1 MAYRFKRKLFGFM
14 DLLKFKHMTD
24 VRRTKLQE
32 GSSKPLPKTY
42 RVNETAKILHPGTQW
57 ATLSEIITHNS
68 DTKTYTFDLTSPVF
82 FRAGQ
87 YVTVRAKVGD
97 SLVARP
103 YAISSSPMQGLN
115 KKLSVTVKKAGFFS
129 NYLYDNA
136 KVGDKMEIGDPSGE
150 FYYESITDTNHI
162 LAIAGGSGITPFYSL
177 AQSIADGTED
187 CTLTL
192 IYGAKTAS
200 DLVFKAELDKLVS
213 DKFNVVYV
221 LSEEEHE
228 GCEKGVITKELLSKY
243 TQNCYTTMLCG
254 SNGMYKFVDNELR
267 EFGVNMSKVKHEP
280 NCVGL
285 RDVEE
290 KTFAI
295 TVHIRDKKYTV
306 KANNRETILVAMER
320 AGLSVPSKCRA
331 GGCGFC
337 HSKLVSG
344 KFSLAGAD
352 KRRLADLKFGYI
364 HPCCSYPDSD
374 MELIVPLG

>member
-1 MAYRFKRKLFGFM
+1 
-14 DLLKFKHMTD
+14 
-24 VRRTKLQE
+24 
-32 GSSKPLPKTY
+32 
-42 RVNETAKILHPGTQW
+42 
-57 ATLSEIITHNS
+57 
-68 DTKTYTFDLTSPVF
+68 
-82 FRAGQ
+82 
-87 YVTVRAKVGD
+87 
-97 SLVARP
+97 
-103 YAISSSPMQGLN
+103 
-115 KKLSVTVKKAGFFS
+115 
-129 NYLYDNA
+129 
-136 KVGDKMEIGDPSGE
+136 MEIGDPSGE

-254 SNGMYKFVDNELR
+254 SNGMYKFVDNELK

-290 KTFAI
+290 KTFTI